1 MYPRQLPPLYFLKQC
16 SANVCLN
23 CLGKRSSWNVTN
35 GDVFEHDN
43 YAEKKILTKIL
54 QSFDIPLHVF

>member
-1 MYPRQLPPLYFLKQC
+1 MYPRQLLPLYFLKQC

-23 CLGKRSSWNVTN
+23 CLGKRSSWKVTN

-43 YAEKKILTKIL
+43 YAEKKNLNSNIAE
-54 QSFDIPLHVF
+54 F